1 MQVVDSA
8 FAGVAPMPPF
18 VLLSLVG
25 PAIALHNNE
34 TLHGAFP
41 DRFYVSENLRRVVEA
56 RKPSFYGAD
65 GAIDPAVAELL
76 EQPSSPIVKTA
87 EEVREQIL
95 SALADEARRM
105 LDEGVVAAP
114 EDLDLAMITGAGFSF
129 WNGGLTMLLDIAG
142 ISEKVNGK
150 RFH

>member
-1 MQVVDSA
+1 
-8 FAGVAPMPPF
+8 MPPF
-18 VLLSLVG
+18 MLLSLVG

-41 DRFYVSENLRRVVEA
+41 DRYYVSPNLAKVVA
-56 RKPSFYGAD
+56 AGKPGYYGAD
-65 GAIDPAVAELL
+65 GQVDPEVEALL
-76 EQPSSPIVKTA
+76 EQPA
-87 EEVREQIL
+87 EPVVRTRDEVRVQVL

-105 LDEGVVAAP
+105 LDEGVVVAP

-129 WNGGLTMLLDIAG
+129 WNGGLTQLLDREG
-142 ISEKVNGK
+142 ISEKATGK